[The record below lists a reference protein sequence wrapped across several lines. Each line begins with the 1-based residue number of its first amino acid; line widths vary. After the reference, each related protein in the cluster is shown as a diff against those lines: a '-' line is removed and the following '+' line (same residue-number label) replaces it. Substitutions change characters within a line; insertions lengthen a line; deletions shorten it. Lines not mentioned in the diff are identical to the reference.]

1 MVVKPMRFVT
11 VSLVLFL
18 GGGISSVQALDTD
31 QLIQFY
37 QHRIARDP
45 DDFAPYN
52 QLAATY
58 LQKARETGDPSYY
71 HLAEKALRKSLEL
84 VSNQPAAAPAL
95 TYLATVSLAKHQFR
109 EALQLAQ
116 QALALDP
123 GNLSPN
129 AIIGDVCLD
138 LGEYEK
144 ALHAYQQL
152 QGQRTPFA
160 FSSRL
165 AYWRFLHG
173 DTHGALQLMHTAIE
187 KAVTERVPA
196 ENLAWSHTEQ
206 GDLFFHIGEIVKAET
221 AYQSALTAYFQYH
234 RALAGLARVRTA
246 QQRYAEAIELYKQAL
261 AVVPFPDYAAAL
273 GDLYAKIGSPAEAQK
288 QYTLVEYIGL
298 LSAINQTMY
307 NRELALFYADH
318 DLKLTEALTFA
329 QKELEVRQDIYTY
342 DVLAWV
348 LYKNGKWQEA
358 DTAMRKALRLGTK
371 DARLFFHAGMIAY
384 RLERYEE
391 ARDYLQQALSLNPH
405 FHIFHAERAER
416 TLKEITT
423 GTGVAAVQEQKN
435 D

>member
-1 MVVKPMRFVT
+1 MPIRFVT
-11 VSLVLFL
+11 VSLVLFF
-18 GGGISSVQALDTD
+18 GGGISPAQALDTD

-37 QHRIARDP
+37 QHRVARDP

-95 TYLATVSLAKHQFR
+95 TSLAAVSLAKHQFR

-123 GNLSPN
+123 GNLAPN
-129 AIIGDVCLD
+129 AVIGDAYID

-144 ALHAYQQL
+144 ASHAYQQL
-152 QGQRTPFA
+152 QSQRTPFSL
-160 FSSRL
+160 SSRL
-165 AYWRFLHG
+165 AYMRFLHG
-173 DTHGALQLMHTAIE
+173 DTHGALRLIHTAIE

-206 GDLFFHIGEIVKAET
+206 GDLFFHIGDRAKAE
-221 AYQSALTAYFQYH
+221 ASYQSALTVYPQYH

-246 QQRYAEAIELYKQAL
+246 QQRYAEAVELYKQAL

-273 GDLYAKIGSPAEAQK
+273 GDLYTKIGSPAEAQK
-288 QYTLVEYIGL
+288 QYSLVEYIGL

-318 DLKLTEALTFA
+318 DLKLTEALTLA
-329 QKELEVRQDIYTY
+329 QRELEVRRDIYTY
-342 DVLAWV
+342 DVLAWA
-348 LYKNGKWQEA
+348 LYKNDKLQEA
-358 DTAMRKALRLGTK
+358 RTAMREALKLGTK
-371 DARLFFHAGMIAY
+371 DARLFFHAGMIAC
-384 RLERYEE
+384 RLEHYEE
-391 ARDYLQQALSLNPH
+391 ARGYLQQALALNPH
-405 FHIFHAERAER
+405 FHIFHAEIAER
-416 TLKEITT
+416 TLRELAT
-423 GTGVAAVQEQKN
+423 GAGVAAVQEQKN